1 MMTLTTLLQ
10 TNIKKLTSPLKNEE
24 ELIKILKRRL
34 TKKEFKVLMMTVD
47 NASKKEQ
54 LEKLSLDEKRY
65 DEVKT
70 KVFKKVNFNE
80 LKEELM
86 THCDIQ
92 K

>member
-10 TNIKKLTSPLKNEE
+10 TNIKKLTSPLKKEE
-24 ELIKILKRRL
+24 ELIEILKRKL
-34 TKKEFKVLMMTVD
+34 TKKEFKVLMMTVS
-47 NASKKEQ
+47 NIPKEEQ
-54 LEKLSLDEKRY
+54 LQKLSLDEKRY

-70 KVFKKVNFNE
+70 KALKKINFNE

-86 THCDIQ
+86 TPS

>member
-10 TNIKKLTSPLKNEE
+10 NNIKKLTSPLKKEE
-24 ELIKILKRRL
+24 ELIEILKRKL
-34 TKKEFKVLMMTVD
+34 TKKEFKVLMMTVS
-47 NASKKEQ
+47 NIPKEEQ
-54 LEKLSLDEKRY
+54 LQKLSLDEKRY

-70 KVFKKVNFNE
+70 KALKKINFND

-86 THCDIQ
+86 TPN